1 MMGEGV
7 ARGRMLA
14 LLPLA
19 VGLAAVSHS
28 AIFVRLADAHPIV
41 IAFGR
46 LAIAATILI
55 PVAFALERRSWR
67 GQPPSVAVRGGLAGV
82 CLALHFSTWIASLD
96 HTSIA
101 NSVVLVS
108 LTPVWIALATTV
120 LHRRMPT
127 RPVLVSVGLAL
138 AGSVIIGVGSGQSAQ
153 GSLLG
158 DALALAGGLCMAAYL
173 MLGQGVQRHLPF
185 VSYVAGCYSVAAI
198 VLGVTVALLAL
209 PVGGLSLQTYA
220 AIAALGLV
228 CQVIG
233 HSSFNWGLRRFSTGF
248 IAVFLLGE
256 PLLGAV
262 LGVVYFAEVPAT
274 ATVIGG
280 LVILAGLYTG
290 AVAELRR

>member
-1 MMGEGV
+1 MTGEGV
-7 ARGRMLA
+7 AGSRMLA
-14 LLPLA
+14 LLPLVA
-19 VGLAAVSHS
+19 GLAAVSHS
-28 AIFVRLADAHPIV
+28 AIFVRLADAHPVV

-46 LAIAATILI
+46 LAIAAAILV
-55 PVAFALERRSWR
+55 PLAFALERQSWR
-67 GQPPSVAVRGGLAGV
+67 GQPPGVAMRGGLAGV
-82 CLALHFSTWIASLD
+82 FLALHFSAWIASLD

-108 LTPVWIALATTV
+108 LTPVWIALATAV

-127 RPVLVSVGLAL
+127 RPVLISVGLAVT
-138 AGSVIIGVGSGQSAQ
+138 GSIVIGLGSGQSAE

-158 DALALAGGLCMAAYL
+158 DGLALAGGLCMAAYL

-185 VSYVAGCYSVAAI
+185 VSYVAGCYAVAAI
-198 VLGVTVALLAL
+198 VLGITVAVLGL

-256 PLLGAV
+256 PLLGAA
-262 LGVVYFAEVPAT
+262 LGIVYFAEVPGT

>member
-1 MMGEGV
+1 
-7 ARGRMLA
+7 MLA

-28 AIFVRLADAHPIV
+28 AIFVRVADAHPVV

-46 LAIAATILI
+46 LAIAAAILA
-55 PVAFALERRSWR
+55 PLAYTLERRSWR
-67 GQPPSVAVRGGLAGV
+67 GQPRSVAVRGGLAGI
-82 CLALHFSTWIASLD
+82 CLALHFAAWIASLA

-108 LTPVWIALATTV
+108 LTPVWIALATTII
-120 LHRRMPT
+120 HRRIPS
-127 RPVLVSVGLAL
+127 RPVLVSVAL
-138 AGSVIIGVGSGQSAQ
+138 AVVGSIIIGVGSGQAGA

-158 DALALAGGLCMAAYL
+158 DALALAGGVCMAAYL

-185 VSYVAGCYSVAAI
+185 VSYVAGCYAVAAL
-198 VLGVTVALLAL
+198 VLGLTVAVAGL
-209 PVGGLSLQTYA
+209 PVGGLSVQTYA

-262 LGVVYFAEVPAT
+262 LGVVYFAEVPGM
-274 ATVIGG
+274 ATVVGG

>member
-1 MMGEGV
+1 
-7 ARGRMLA
+7 MLA

-28 AIFVRLADAHPIV
+28 AIFVRVADAHPVV

-46 LAIAATILI
+46 LALAAAILA
-55 PVAFALERRSWR
+55 PLAYALERRSWQ
-67 GQPPSVAVRGGLAGV
+67 GQPRSVAIRGSLAGI
-82 CLALHFSTWIASLD
+82 CLALHFATWIASLA

-120 LHRRMPT
+120 IHRRIPS
-127 RPVLVSVGLAL
+127 RPVLASVAL
-138 AGSVIIGVGSGQSAQ
+138 AVVGSIIIGVGSGQAGA

-185 VSYVAGCYSVAAI
+185 VSYVAGCYSVAAL
-198 VLGVTVALLAL
+198 VLGLTVAVAGL

-262 LGVVYFAEVPAT
+262 LGVVYFAEVPGT